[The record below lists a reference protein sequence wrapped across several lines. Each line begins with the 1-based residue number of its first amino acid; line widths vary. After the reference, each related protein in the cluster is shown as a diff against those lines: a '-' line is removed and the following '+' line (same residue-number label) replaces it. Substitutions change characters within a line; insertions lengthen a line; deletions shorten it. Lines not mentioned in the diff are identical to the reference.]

1 MVRVVEFSIAR
12 VGVDQGGQ
20 GWSESP
26 LRGWGSQGWSN
37 FVGERA
43 GSISEGR
50 IRSSKSGRWL
60 GWSDSVWERLRLVRG
75 VRNRSYMCQAI
86 RDGYAKVEFGL
97 DSVRAGC

>member
-1 MVRVVEFSIAR
+1 MER

-20 GWSESP
+20 GWSESA

-60 GWSDSVWERLRLVRG
+60 GVSDSVWERLRLVRG
-75 VRNRSYMCQAI
+75 VRNRSYKCQSYWGWLG
-86 RDGYAKVEFGL
+86 DGQIWSWQCNSLSLKVRV
-97 DSVRAGC
+97 S